1 MTVTLVQL
9 CSPVVVPGCHL
20 TEFSEIFSLPS
31 LSIASRKV
39 ASVTVSCFII
49 SQLLSG
55 TRSES
60 QLSSP
65 LKRYQNRNAT
75 MLPHCAHT
83 GQARP
88 IQAPFGNY
96 RSNKSQRQW
105 QWQRLWQM
113 QLGVHILLSGRTIYV
128 CQIIIPGVLSLRAQ
142 CVWGRGG
149 GTLFNIV
156 ESVDKIYIS
165 QFTQIFMS

>member
-1 MTVTLVQL
+1 MLGSCCPWLSLNGMLTNV
-9 CSPVVVPGCHL
+9 CSPSVPL
-20 TEFSEIFSLPS
+20 ART
-31 LSIASRKV
+31 
-39 ASVTVSCFII
+39 VTVSCFII
-49 SQLLSG
+49 SQLLLG

-83 GQARP
+83 GHARP

-96 RSNKSQRQW
+96 RSNKSKRQW
-105 QWQRLWQM
+105 QWQRQM
-113 QLGVHILLSGRTIYV
+113 QLGVFLFFIRPQNLRVSNNNFGRLISSGAV
-128 CQIIIPGVLSLRAQ
+128 GQ
-142 CVWGRGG
+142 G

-156 ESVDKIYIS
+156 GSVDKIYIS

>member
-9 CSPVVVPGCHL
+9 RSPVVVPGCHL
-20 TEFSEIFSLPS
+20 TEFSEIFPLPY
-31 LSIASRKV
+31 LSVASRKV

-49 SQLLSG
+49 SQLLLG

-75 MLPHCAHT
+75 TLPHCAHT

-105 QWQRLWQM
+105 HWLRLWQM

-142 CVWGRGG
+142 CAGG
-149 GTLFNIV
+149 GGRNPF
-156 ESVDKIYIS
+156 
-165 QFTQIFMS
+165 